1 MDCKL
6 TTWFYS
12 HWELLA
18 HVLAKVLQNYLNDEL
33 TNKMASSNT
42 VLTAAC
48 TSCYLLMT
56 TVSEDTLALATE
68 RENDLVKRDTPAAKS
83 SVAL

>member
-6 TTWFYS
+6 TTRFYS

-18 HVLAKVLQNYLNDEL
+18 HVFAKVLQNYLNDEL

-42 VLTAAC
+42 VTAVC
-48 TSCYLLMT
+48 TLCHLSMT